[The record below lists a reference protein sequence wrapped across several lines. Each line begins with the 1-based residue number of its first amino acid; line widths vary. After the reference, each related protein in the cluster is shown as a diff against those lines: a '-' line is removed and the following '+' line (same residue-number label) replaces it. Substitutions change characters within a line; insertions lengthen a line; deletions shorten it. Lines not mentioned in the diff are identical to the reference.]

1 MFSLSAPP
9 WRPSP
14 AVRRCE
20 DASATIAIT
29 SAHLPL
35 AWHLLVPLS
44 LHNAYRSPACC
55 LTLFRALSD
64 CCLLVGFVPLLFL
77 LWLNLQHM
85 SGYPPP
91 SPHTHTHTHDCIRC
105 LAHRSGPNFRK
116 RCIACCDTPT
126 RPTWLCMRPL
136 LLPWTSLLRCAAA
149 AHGLSSWVL
158 LRHCLSAG
166 YLHSS
171 GLVLLGLGM
180 VRRGRRGDSW

>member
-91 SPHTHTHTHDCIRC
+91 SPHTHTHTRLHQV
-105 LAHRSGPNFRK
+105 LGPSFRTK
-116 RCIACCDTPT
+116 
-126 RPTWLCMRPL
+126 
-136 LLPWTSLLRCAAA
+136 LPEALYC
-149 AHGLSSWVL
+149 L
-158 LRHCLSAG
+158 LRHANSANVVVHEAAVAAMDVVAAVCG
-166 YLHSS
+166 CRSL
-171 GLVLLGLGM
+171 
-180 VRRGRRGDSW
+180 